1 VTVLAAAIAAIV
13 VALSVGAAAVVT
25 AVATAHAARNG
36 ADLAALAV
44 ASQAL
49 SADPVTACATGA
61 GIAAANG
68 GVMTGCSVLSSG
80 VAQVEV
86 TATWHRGPWRLSS
99 TSTARAG
106 PG

>member
-1 VTVLAAAIAAIV
+1 MLAAAIAAIV

-44 ASQAL
+44 ASHAL
-49 SADPVTACATGA
+49 SADPGMACAQGA
-61 GIAAANG
+61 VIAAANG
-68 GVMTGCSVLSSG
+68 GVLTGCSVLSSG

>member
-1 VTVLAAAIAAIV
+1 
-13 VALSVGAAAVVT
+13 
-25 AVATAHAARNG
+25 
-36 ADLAALAV
+36 
-44 ASQAL
+44 
-49 SADPVTACATGA
+49 
-61 GIAAANG
+61 
-68 GVMTGCSVLSSG
+68 VMTGCSVLSSG